1 MRTKFKAWAE
11 PYINEHPEVM
21 LDLSNASNLD
31 NLYLE
36 IGSGKGDFIIG
47 MAEKYPDISFIGVE
61 RNVTCAGITAKK
73 LVEKEVKNAKL
84 SWIDAL
90 ELLPMLKE
98 ESINT
103 LFLNF
108 SDPWPKKR
116 HVKRRLTSETFLSDY
131 FRTLKNDGKLIFK
144 TDNKDLFDYTLESLN
159 SHNFKIIEVDLNYLG
174 DDDFDMV
181 TEYERKFRELG
192 QPIYKVVV
200 MKNA

>member
-11 PYINEHPEVM
+11 PYISEHQEVM
-21 LDLSNASNLD
+21 LDISNVSNLD
-31 NLYLE
+31 DLYLE
-36 IGSGKGDFIIG
+36 IGSGKGDFLIG
-47 MAEKYPDISFIGVE
+47 MAEKYPNTTFIGVE

-98 ESINT
+98 ESIKI

-116 HVKRRLTSETFLSDY
+116 HEKRRLTSETFLSDY

-144 TDNKDLFDYTLESLN
+144 TDNKDLFTYTKESFE
-159 SHNFKIIEVDLNYLG
+159 SHNFNVIELNLNYQG
-174 DDDFDMV
+174 DDDFDIV
-181 TEYERKFRELG
+181 TEYERKVRELG
-192 QPIYKVVV
+192 QPIYKMVV
-200 MKNA
+200 MKNV